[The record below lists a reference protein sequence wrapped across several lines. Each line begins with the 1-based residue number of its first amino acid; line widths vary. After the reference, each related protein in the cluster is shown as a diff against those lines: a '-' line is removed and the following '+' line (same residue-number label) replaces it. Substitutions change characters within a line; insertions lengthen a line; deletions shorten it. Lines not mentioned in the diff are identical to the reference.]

1 MALERLLHRSAHN
14 RPGKF
19 IVACL
24 LVIGSLFWASQHLF
38 VRPAAGQANPSDP
51 IYNTYLPLIQA
62 QAEPLPTPDRI
73 WDPRLDQRGAVLVP
87 AQVTPGT
94 GYWRLIKAVW
104 FNSIESAGRHH
115 ILVDTLAVSGTRQ
128 TDVTVLIRWPEGTTT
143 VTTQAKA
150 DEAFA
155 ADFPMFS
162 IAPAYVAHPDDG
174 APADQ
179 VEGMGMG
186 EIDDPLRAHHTSYG
200 LTWQWTIAGATIT
213 PTLTPTAT
221 ATPTVTATSTP
232 TGTVTPPTGTLT
244 PTTTPTA
251 TSTSTTT
258 PTATPTV
265 TATSTPTGTVTP
277 PPTGTLTPTATPT
290 TTPTETST
298 PTTTPTPTPTAT
310 PQASLIFQTAE
321 IAGCLPNDQGSR
333 FAGSLRLAGQL
344 VDGYRVVFSYEADGP
359 WVTAPAISGNGQ
371 PGFYTHIISVGG
383 ARSGNWFAWI
393 VDGDG
398 TRISALAAFTT
409 DGVGGVC
416 NIVTVNFSGP

>member
-1 MALERLLHRSAHN
+1 MALERLLHRSAYN
-14 RPGKF
+14 RPSKF
-19 IVACL
+19 TIACV
-24 LVIGSLFWASQHLF
+24 LVVGTLFWASQHLF
-38 VRPAAGQANPSDP
+38 VRLAAGQANPSDP
-51 IYNTYLPLIQA
+51 LYNTYLPLIQS
-62 QAEPLPTPDRI
+62 QAAPLAAPDRI

-87 AQVTPGT
+87 AQVAPGA

-104 FNSIESAGRHH
+104 FNSVESAGRHH
-115 ILVDTLAVSGTRQ
+115 ILVDTLTMSGARQ
-128 TDVTVLIRWPEGTTT
+128 TDVPVLIRWAEGTTT
-143 VTTQAKA
+143 VTTQAKTG
-150 DEAFA
+150 EEFA

-162 IAPAYVAHPDDG
+162 IAPAYVAHPADG

-200 LTWQWTIAGATIT
+200 LTWQWTTAGATIT

-221 ATPTVTATSTP
+221 ATPTVMATSTP
-232 TGTVTPPTGTLT
+232 TGTVTPTPTGTLT
-244 PTTTPTA
+244 PTSTTPTA
-251 TSTSTTT
+251 TST
-258 PTATPTV
+258 PTA
-265 TATSTPTGTVTP
+265 
-277 PPTGTLTPTATPT
+277 
-290 TTPTETST
+290 
-298 PTTTPTPTPTAT
+298 TPTAT
-310 PQASLIFQTAE
+310 PQAGLIFQNAE

-333 FAGSLRLAGQL
+333 FAGSLRLASQL

-393 VDGDG
+393 VDAEGE
-398 TRISALAAFTT
+398 RISVLAGFTT

-416 NIVTVNFSGP
+416 NIVTVNFSGT

>member
-1 MALERLLHRSAHN
+1 MALERLLHRSTHN

-24 LVIGSLFWASQHLF
+24 LVVGSLFWASQHLF
-38 VRPAAGQANPSDP
+38 VRPAVGQANPSDP
-51 IYNTYLPLIQA
+51 IYNTYLPLIQS
-62 QAEPLPTPDRI
+62 QAAPLPTPDRI

-104 FNSIESAGRHH
+104 FNGVESAGRHH
-115 ILVDTLAVSGTRQ
+115 ILVDTLAVAGTRQ
-128 TDVTVLIRWPEGTTT
+128 TDIPVLIRWEEGTTT
-143 VTTQAKA
+143 VTTQAKTG
-150 DEAFA
+150 EEFA

-174 APADQ
+174 APADH

-232 TGTVTPPTGTLT
+232 TGTVTPTPTGTLT
-244 PTTTPTA
+244 P
-251 TSTSTTT
+251 
-258 PTATPTV
+258 
-265 TATSTPTGTVTP
+265 
-277 PPTGTLTPTATPT
+277 
-290 TTPTETST
+290 TST
-298 PTTTPTPTPTAT
+298 PTTTPTATPTAT
-310 PQASLIFQTAE
+310 PQASLIFQNAE
-321 IAGCLPNDQGSR
+321 IAGCLPDDQGSR
-333 FAGSLRLAGQL
+333 FAGSLRLGGQL

-359 WVTAPAISGNGQ
+359 WVTAPTISGNGQ

-393 VDGDG
+393 VDAEGE
-398 TRISALAAFTT
+398 RISVLAGFST
-409 DGVGGVC
+409 DGLGGAC
-416 NIVTVNFSGP
+416 NVVTVNFSGT